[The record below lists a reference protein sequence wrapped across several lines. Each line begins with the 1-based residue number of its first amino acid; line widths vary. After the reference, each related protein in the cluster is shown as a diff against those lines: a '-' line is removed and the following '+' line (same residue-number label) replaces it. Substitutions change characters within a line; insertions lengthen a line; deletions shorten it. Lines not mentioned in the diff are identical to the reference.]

1 MLKVLLS
8 WVESERLVL
17 IQHLRRGRST
27 QHGELSEPVVS
38 FHSFLVFSDFLV
50 FFVKNFVENNR
61 ALTGE

>member
-1 MLKVLLS
+1 MLQVLLS
-8 WVESERLVL
+8 WIESERLIL
-17 IQHLRRGRST
+17 IQHLERGRSI
-27 QHGELSEPVVS
+27 QLSEPVVS